1 MIWTAILRVAGWMV
15 TAFFGRWLVR
25 REGAKEAAAEAREVD
40 RAKADEIRERVDAVR
55 REPVGV
61 RPDDARGYRD

>member
-1 MIWTAILRVAGWMV
+1 MV

-40 RAKADEIRERVDAVR
+40 RAKADEIRDRVDAVR
-55 REPVGV
+55 REPVSV
-61 RPDDARGYRD
+61 HPDDARGYRD